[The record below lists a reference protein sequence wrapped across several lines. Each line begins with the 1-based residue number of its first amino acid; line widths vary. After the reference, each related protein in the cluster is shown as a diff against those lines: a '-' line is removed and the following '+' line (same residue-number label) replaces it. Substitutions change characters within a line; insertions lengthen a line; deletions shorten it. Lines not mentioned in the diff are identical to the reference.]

1 MVCGEQT
8 LQIKSRDERGKRGEG
23 GGGGER
29 HREEE
34 ESKELVSESGEKRP
48 RARLDLTVPT
58 DTREGARRSGWRTRP
73 GGGKDEKDEEKD
85 GERREIKVEKR
96 RRRWGKLEPELQGP
110 VCDGAPP
117 PWTGRTAGA
126 SRVS

>member
-1 MVCGEQT
+1 MKE
-8 LQIKSRDERGKRGEG
+8 GKE
-23 GGGGER
+23 E
-29 HREEE
+29 REEE
-34 ESKELVSESGEKRP
+34 EGKDTERKRRAKNSLASREKRP
-48 RARLDLTVPT
+48 RARLDLMVPT

-96 RRRWGKLEPELQGP
+96 RRRRGKLEPELQGP

-117 PWTGRTAGA
+117 PWMGRTAGA